1 MYCSIFL
8 AAAMYVLTGGSSVG
22 KTTII
27 NELEKRGE
35 PVIHEAA
42 ADWIASRIN
51 EGINEFWKEDH
62 LGYNILMLQL
72 EREKKFLEF
81 NGRVFIDRGIFDN
94 HAYAMHYNLAG
105 TKTLSLI
112 NEALEGIDLNNRY
125 SAIFYILPY
134 RDDFIPTNTEIR
146 RDTMKEVGELQAALY
161 AIYSRHKNFIIV
173 PGNMSPEKRADFI
186 LDKILNIEKTDSAY

>member
-1 MYCSIFL
+1 MYFPICL
-8 AAAMYVLTGGSSVG
+8 AAIMYVLTGGSSVG

-42 ADWIASRIN
+42 SDWIASRIRL
-51 EGINEFWKEDH
+51 GINEFWKEDN

-72 EREKKFLEF
+72 EREKEFLDS
-81 NGRVFIDRGIFDN
+81 NSRVFIDRGIFDN
-94 HAYAMHYNLAG
+94 YAYAMHYNLAG
-105 TKTLSLI
+105 TQTLSLM
-112 NEALEGIDLNNRY
+112 NEALEGIDLNKRY
-125 SAIFYILPY
+125 AAIFYVLPY
-134 RDDFIPTNTEIR
+134 KEDFAPINTEIR

-173 PGNMSPEKRADFI
+173 PGNMSPKERADFI
-186 LDKILNIEKTDSAY
+186 LEQISIKYE